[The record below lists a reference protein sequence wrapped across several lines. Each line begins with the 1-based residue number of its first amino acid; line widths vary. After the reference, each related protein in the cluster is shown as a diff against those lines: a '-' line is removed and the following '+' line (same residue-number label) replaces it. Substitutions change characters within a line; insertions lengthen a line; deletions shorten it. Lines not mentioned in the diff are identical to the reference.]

1 MRSGIGKLVLSGLVI
16 LLAALIAIYAFS
28 YLTFAETPFLSTK
41 DPGVRANTLW
51 QVAFYLHVAFGG
63 VALLLGGFQFIGPLR
78 NRLISLHR
86 RFGKVYVVSV
96 FISATSGFAIALF
109 ADAGPIAK
117 VGFALLAVA
126 WFYTNYKAFS
136 EIKKGNILEHRAWM
150 IRCYSLTFAAVTLR
164 FILPFELAVLGLDFP
179 TAYRIVAWLCW
190 VPNLLVAE
198 LLVHRL
204 RAADQLLGSA
214 AA

>member
-1 MRSGIGKLVLSGLVI
+1 MRSGIGKLVVSGLVVV
-16 LLAALIAIYAFS
+16 LAALIAVYAFS
-28 YLTFAETPFLSTK
+28 YLSFAETGFLTNK
-41 DPGVRANTLW
+41 EPGLRENILW
-51 QVAFYLHVAFGG
+51 QAAFYLHVTFGG
-63 VALLLGGFQFIGPLR
+63 VALLLGGFQFIEPLR
-78 NRLISLHR
+78 NRFISLHR
-86 RFGKVYVVSV
+86 RFGKIYVLSV
-96 FISATSGFAIALF
+96 FISAAAGLGIALF
-109 ADAGPIAK
+109 ADAGPISK
-117 VGFALLAVA
+117 IGFALLAVA

-198 LLVHRL
+198 LLVYRL
-204 RAADQLLGSA
+204 RAANQLIGSA